1 MVFVYLVTLASRDL
15 RSRFISPRIY
25 GYKFGWCSSSRT
37 NSPPP
42 PIPISKG
49 TTLKSSLLVFRVSFL
64 VSLSCFMEGRERGPG
79 DKVFVARWRRFTV
92 KPQISRPLSVPSKL
106 LTSRNGP
113 VIARQSLSGL
123 YEFFTPPSVTSLCH
137 FRCVALTEVLQSCW
151 SKSTMV

>member
-1 MVFVYLVTLASRDL
+1 MVFVYLVTLACRDL

-37 NSPPP
+37 NPP

-49 TTLKSSLLVFRVSFL
+49 TTLKTSLLVFRVSFL

-79 DKVFVARWRRFTV
+79 GQGFCGTLETV
-92 KPQISRPLSVPSKL
+92 YSKASNIASSIRALKL

-123 YEFFTPPSVTSLCH
+123 YEFFTPPSVTSFCH